1 MGSRIAKDRYLIVE
15 SSSFNFLR
23 LLLYPACSKVSLPSK
38 HGSRPILGWCGSLSS
53 APSAPS
59 SDYSSFAR
67 NTPPT
72 SISSALS
79 RNSQFIVLSKS
90 SLLEAYTV
98 GTVVTFYDTTI
109 VLEALLITVGLFAG
123 LTLFTLQSKWDFSGM
138 GPFLFGGLWA
148 LVLAGFIMLF
158 FPHNGYSQWSAML
171 TYQGCRSHLFC
182 NWGFDILSLYHLW
195 HLQHLQHVASWWIYC
210 RSYQSVSAL
219 SVFTNGTVTLTLSTS
234 SWISLGSWIPW
245 TIQTRSENSEVLIAW

>member
-1 MGSRIAKDRYLIVE
+1 M
-15 SSSFNFLR
+15 
-23 LLLYPACSKVSLPSK
+23 
-38 HGSRPILGWCGSLSS
+38 
-53 APSAPS
+53 
-59 SDYSSFAR
+59 FAR

-79 RNSQFIVLSKS
+79 RNSHFIVLSKF

-148 LVLAGFIMLF
+148 LILAGFIMLF
-158 FPHNGYSQWSAML
+158 FPHNGYSQWCAML
-171 TYQGCRSHLFC
+171 TCQDCRSHLFC
-182 NWGFDILSLYHLW
+182 NWGFDILSLYHL
-195 HLQHLQHVASWWIYC
+195 
-210 RSYQSVSAL
+210 
-219 SVFTNGTVTLTLSTS
+219 
-234 SWISLGSWIPW
+234 
-245 TIQTRSENSEVLIAW
+245 